1 MYARVIRIAYVG
13 YCDFEYMTEFIYYL
27 HLSVGVTFVVIEK
40 ELPVLKQRAPTWVKD
55 VGDGSIDRSLDPSG
69 DYTLSRQIK
78 DLKNVRAYE

>member
-1 MYARVIRIAYVG
+1 
-13 YCDFEYMTEFIYYL
+13 MTEFIYYL
-27 HLSVGVTFVVIEK
+27 HHLSVGVTFVVIEK